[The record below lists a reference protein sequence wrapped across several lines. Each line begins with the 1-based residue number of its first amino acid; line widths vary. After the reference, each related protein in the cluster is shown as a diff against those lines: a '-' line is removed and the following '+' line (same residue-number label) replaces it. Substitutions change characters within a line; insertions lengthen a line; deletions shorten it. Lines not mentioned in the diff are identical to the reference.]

1 MYDNIQDK
9 KEIIVSFNLFD
20 IFTHTPQPMNKIVTQ
35 FFFIF

>member
-20 IFTHTPQPMNKIVTQ
+20 IFTDTDTHTLTNKYE
-35 FFFIF
+35 